1 MKAKIFFMYSI
12 LINERGGLFMKILKL
27 ISTLL
32 VFSLLSFSSKAVTL
46 NAIMENVPDTL
57 FIQELLPDFKAK
69 TGIDVEFE
77 IMGYGEMHPKMVPS
91 LTSSTGSID
100 FMPVDFYWVGEFARA
115 GWMLPLDDYI
125 KKDNFDTSVYFDS
138 MMKLVGEV
146 EGTTYMLPFYNYA
159 MGLTYRKDLV
169 ADSSHQAGFKAKY
182 GMDLKEPTSWDE
194 YMKQVSYFTK
204 NGTEY
209 GVVNQGS
216 KADPI
221 AMEWSNYLYAN
232 GGRFHDE
239 NWHGELTSDAAKQA
253 LKDYIHNLQDHG
265 PIGAASFSFDEAFN
279 VAAQGQAYSYITYN
293 WFMPSYEDASQSSV
307 VGKMA
312 LAPVPGNGSLNGA
325 WGWAIPTSSPNADAA
340 WEFIKW
346 VESPEIV
353 AKRALMGG
361 APTRSDAFNNAEVL
375 AKYPHYGALNN
386 ILATAKN
393 FPVFTYTPQFV
404 EVMGTELS
412 KAVIGEKSIDDA
424 LETMNSELEALA
436 KKDGVYKN

>member
-1 MKAKIFFMYSI
+1 MRFFKS
-12 LINERGGLFMKILKL
+12 LFLFFL
-27 ISTLL
+27 ISI
-32 VFSLLSFSSKAVTL
+32 FSFNAKAVTL

-77 IMGYGEMHPKMVPS
+77 IMGYGEMHPKMIPS
-91 LTSSTGSID
+91 LTASTGSID
-100 FMPVDFYWVGEFARA
+100 FMPVDFYWVGEFALA
-115 GWMLPLDDYI
+115 GWMIPLDDYI
-125 KKDNFDTSVYFDS
+125 EKDSFDTSVYFDS
-138 MMKLVGEV
+138 MMELVGKV

-169 ADSSHQAGFKAKY
+169 ADATHQAGFKSKY

-194 YMKQVSYFTK
+194 YMNQVSYFTG
-204 NGTEY
+204 NGTKY

-216 KADPI
+216 KADPV

-239 NWHGELTSDAAKQA
+239 NWHGELTSDAAKNA
-253 LKDYIHNLQDHG
+253 LADYIHNLNDHG
-265 PIGAASFSFDEAFN
+265 PTGAASFGFDEAFN

-293 WFMPSYEDASQSSV
+293 WFMPSYEDASQSGV

-312 LAPVPGNGSLNGA
+312 LAPVPNNGSLNGA

-346 VESPEIV
+346 VESADIV

-361 APTRSDAFNNAEVL
+361 APTRSDAFSNPEVL
-375 AKYPHYGALNN
+375 AKYPHYGALNK

-404 EVMGTELS
+404 EIMGTELS
-412 KAVIGEKSIDDA
+412 KAIIGEKSIDDA
-424 LETMNSELEALA
+424 LASMNSELEALA
-436 KKDGVYKN
+436 KKDGLYK

>member
-1 MKAKIFFMYSI
+1 MYTIS
-12 LINERGGLFMKILKL
+12 INERGGLFMKILKL